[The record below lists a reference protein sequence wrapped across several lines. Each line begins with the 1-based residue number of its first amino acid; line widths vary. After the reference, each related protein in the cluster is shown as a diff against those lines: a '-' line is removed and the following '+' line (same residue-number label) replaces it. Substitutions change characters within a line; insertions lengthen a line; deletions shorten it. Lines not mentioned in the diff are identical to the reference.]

1 MHLEKDLFQT
11 FFTTRTISKFSRLSK
26 KLTGMKYKTLSGK
39 NRTSVSCY
47 KAYSRC
53 PKKNPSLP
61 LKNVKLELIFL
72 NPRGCLIVAMAVVGW
87 IASIS
92 CWTSAG
98 CHSVHHL
105 ESKSFAREAVFH
117 LAACI
122 VPTSSNARIPRRWWR
137 WSWGSPTWVH
147 TVANETR
154 PENLIEDWTLNDLNC
169 IWQKHRC
176 MPAFAVDPVLRWFW
190 VKALIGLWARVGMAR
205 GVGGMRQV
213 VVVKVGVV
221 RDVGLGESW

>member
-1 MHLEKDLFQT
+1 ML
-11 FFTTRTISKFSRLSK
+11 
-26 KLTGMKYKTLSGK
+26 
-39 NRTSVSCY
+39 N
-47 KAYSRC
+47 
-53 PKKNPSLP
+53 
-61 LKNVKLELIFL
+61 FL

-92 CWTSAG
+92 GWTSAG

-122 VPTSSNARIPRRWWR
+122 EPTSSNARIPRRRWR
-137 WSWGSPTWVH
+137 LSWGSPTWVH

-154 PENLIEDWTLNDLNC
+154 PENLIEDWTFNDLNC

-190 VKALIGLWARVGMAR
+190 VKALIGLWARVGVAG

-221 RDVGLGESW
+221 REVGLEESW

>member
-11 FFTTRTISKFSRLSK
+11 FFTTRTISKFSRLLK

-98 CHSVHHL
+98 CHFVHHL
-105 ESKSFAREAVFH
+105 ESKVLLERVFSTLQRALYPQAPMQGFLGGGGGWVGARRHEFT
-117 LAACI
+117 
-122 VPTSSNARIPRRWWR
+122 P
-137 WSWGSPTWVH
+137 SPMK
-147 TVANETR
+147 
-154 PENLIEDWTLNDLNC
+154 P
-169 IWQKHRC
+169 
-176 MPAFAVDPVLRWFW
+176 
-190 VKALIGLWARVGMAR
+190 GL
-205 GVGGMRQV
+205 
-213 VVVKVGVV
+213 KI
-221 RDVGLGESW
+221 